1 MYEKILL
8 AVDGSENADR
18 ATKKVIEMQQEFDCK
33 VAIFHSLKHPK
44 SIAINPIIFYPSF
57 YTPLVSEEEIQSMV
71 LKEGEKILEQKKRMF
86 DEASMPVET
95 HLSEDED
102 PEDYIERMVREEGFD
117 LVVIGTKGIHSK
129 LRQVILGTVA
139 TRVIKHVPCDVL
151 IIR

>member
-8 AVDGSENADR
+8 AIDGSENSDR
-18 ATKKVIEMQQEFDCK
+18 AAEKVIEMQQEFDCK
-33 VAIFHSLKHPK
+33 VVIFHSIKHPK
-44 SIAINPIIFYPSF
+44 SIAINPIVIYPSY
-57 YTPLVSEEEIQSMV
+57 YTSYVSEEEIQSMV
-71 LKEGEKILEQKKRMF
+71 LEEGEKILEEKKRMF
-86 DEASMPVET
+86 DESKMPVET
-95 HLSEDED
+95 HLIEDED

>member
-1 MYEKILL
+1 
-8 AVDGSENADR
+8 
-18 ATKKVIEMQQEFDCK
+18 
-33 VAIFHSLKHPK
+33 
-44 SIAINPIIFYPSF
+44 
-57 YTPLVSEEEIQSMV
+57 
-71 LKEGEKILEQKKRMF
+71 MF
-86 DEASMPVET
+86 DEAKMPVET
-95 HLSEDED
+95 HLIEDED